1 MKKLL
6 VLLLSLFFLSSP
18 SVFADDISD
27 FKIEGIGIG
36 ESLLDYMTEDEILKQ
51 IEKTKDYYLHLNE
64 PNKYAHV
71 FFQGKDFQTYY
82 ALTFLVKNNSS
93 NNYVTNKNEKYMIL
107 SVRGDKKYINDFD
120 SCIQKR
126 DEIVEVLSLMFI
138 NADKFES
145 FLSHPADPSGNS
157 SADMVSFYFEEGHTA
172 NVYCDNFEESLRINN
187 NWSEGLTVEINS
199 EEIDS
204 WGNDY

>member
-27 FKIEGIGIG
+27 FAIEGISIG
-36 ESLLDYMTEDEILKQ
+36 DSLLDYMTEDEILEE
-51 IEKTKDYYLHLNE
+51 IELNKDMYSFLNE
-64 PNKYAHV
+64 PNKYAEI
-71 FFQGKDFQTYY
+71 Y
-82 ALTFLVKNNSS
+82 LVIESENYDHLAFKIKNNSS
-93 NNYVTNKNEKYMIL
+93 NTYVTNKNEKYMIL